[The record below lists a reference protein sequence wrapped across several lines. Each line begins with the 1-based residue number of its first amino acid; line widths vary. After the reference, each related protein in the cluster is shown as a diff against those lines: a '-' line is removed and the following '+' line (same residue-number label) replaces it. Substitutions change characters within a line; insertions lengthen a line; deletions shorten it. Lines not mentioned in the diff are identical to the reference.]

1 MRITNIL
8 TEYWHFLLVFGC
20 LGGIGTALMFTPCIA
35 AVGHWFKNGRGNA
48 TGIAVSSGAFGGIV
62 FPLMLEQLIPQ
73 IGFAWSARI
82 IGCIYIVLCATAN
95 LLVKSRLPPIEN
107 ASTNPDFRIFSHPE
121 FAITVAGVFLLEW
134 ALFVPLAYICSYAT
148 AQGFPTSMSYNILI
162 FLNVG
167 SVFGRILPGYLADRM
182 GRYNTNIIVIFFAIL
197 SIYGVWWPLG
207 SAAGGLTAFA
217 LLFGFA
223 SGSNISLAP
232 VCLGELCRTEEYGR
246 YYATCFTVV
255 SFGCLTGMPIAG
267 RLISSAN
274 GDYWALILFTGSCYV
289 GGLAA
294 FVSARMLAR
303 GWKLRIKY

>member
-167 SVFGRILPGYLADRM
+167 SVFGRILPGYIADRM

-207 SAAGGLTAFA
+207 STAGGLTAFA

-255 SFGCLTGMPIAG
+255 SFGCLTGIPIAG

-294 FVSARMLAR
+294 FVSARVLAR
-303 GWKLRIKY
+303 GWKLRVKY